1 MLGFRHQ
8 TVFGLC
14 LALIVLASVSV
25 VCVALLFIERQ
36 DISLMQQH
44 VSSLR
49 EENASLRT
57 QLNNYRNGLV
67 AEKDPATG
75 SSD

>member
-25 VCVALLFIERQ
+25 VCVALLLIERK
-36 DISLMQQH
+36 DINLMQQH
-44 VSSLR
+44 VRSLR
-49 EENASLRT
+49 QENATLRS
-57 QLNNYRNGLV
+57 QLTDYRSDIV
-67 AEKDPATG
+67 MQQEAAVR
-75 SSD
+75 SSE